1 MDKIICSLE
10 EWDSIID
17 YHRPNGSSKTWYIKE
32 MKQLSRPFMWGDWN
46 VFTEQGEMFDNGIFK
61 SLVSPLHSNRVE
73 YKTITD
79 IGDNKHIYVIN
90 IFNCNFF
97 KENYDIGFKC
107 ISEKYLN
114 DILDGKS
121 KILMFFNYEGYSG
134 CKDNDD
140 LEIIEKWRVDL
151 SLPIDSIYYVS
162 GNLLCEK
169 IVKERGHGYQARP
182 IQFFEPWNKY
192 NDPDCVDFKPVND
205 KYLYLSYNRN
215 PRPHRIVFALDL
227 IKNNLID
234 KGLFSLNKINYEIE
248 EKMDGLEFLENRCP
262 FIIDEKYGLDY
273 NLAVNIEKSDYEK
286 TFISVVTESL
296 VDDGT
301 LFFSEKIWKPI
312 MVGHPFILYGNK
324 GSLSYL
330 KSIGYQTFGKW
341 IDESYD
347 DVDDRNLRSKM
358 VVDELN
364 KFTLK
369 TIEELQ
375 QIRNEMKEICEYNK
389 QHFKVLYKQNYT
401 PGDLSIT
408 IENVFDEVWAKLNN

>member
-1 MDKIICSLE
+1 M
-10 EWDSIID
+10 
-17 YHRPNGSSKTWYIKE
+17 
-32 MKQLSRPFMWGDWN
+32 
-46 VFTEQGEMFDNGIFK
+46 
-61 SLVSPLHSNRVE
+61 
-73 YKTITD
+73 
-79 IGDNKHIYVIN
+79 
-90 IFNCNFF
+90 
-97 KENYDIGFKC
+97 
-107 ISEKYLN
+107 
-114 DILDGKS
+114 
-121 KILMFFNYEGYSG
+121 
-134 CKDNDD
+134 
-140 LEIIEKWRVDL
+140 
-151 SLPIDSIYYVS
+151 
-162 GNLLCEK
+162 
-169 IVKERGHGYQARP
+169 
-182 IQFFEPWNKY
+182 
-192 NDPDCVDFKPVND
+192 
-205 KYLYLSYNRN
+205 
-215 PRPHRIVFALDL
+215 DL

-262 FIIDEKYGLDY
+262 FIIDEKYELDY

-330 KSIGYQTFGKW
+330 KSIGYQTFDKW

-401 PGDLSIT
+401 HGDLSIT
-408 IENVFDEVWAKLNN
+408 IENIFDEIWTKLNN